1 MTANK
6 KIDLDRALLPLACS
20 VFRANLL
27 PCSLAVILLL
37 GSYVGAGFLIAP
49 LAYAA
54 LRSLIIMIVGF
65 SAYRTLSTGGRVSGL
80 RAIATGAGRIPWR
93 YAGVMLLVLSPV
105 LILGIIWTSPGSGPG
120 PDSFAEMAFGVMM
133 VTFYAALYVLFG
145 TALPEVAERG
155 DVSLGEAFERGRSN
169 YRVIAKAM
177 VIGPWLFRAGSML
190 ALILLSL
197 AGVTVDLFHSQSGA
211 FQMAA
216 LGPMLFFSTCYI
228 FGEVLTAIVLVRA
241 YRRFPVTAPG
251 AVAA

>member
-1 MTANK
+1 MTVNK
-6 KIDLDRALLPLACS
+6 TFDLDQGLLPLALS

-27 PCSLAVILLL
+27 PWSLAVILLL

-54 LRSLIIMIVGF
+54 LRSLIIMIVGY
-65 SAYRTLSTGGRVSGL
+65 SAYRTLTSGGKVTGFRAVGTGSGRV
-80 RAIATGAGRIPWR
+80 PWR
-93 YAGVMLLVLSPV
+93 YAGIMLLILSPI
-105 LILGIIWTSPGSGPG
+105 LLLGIIWTAPGSGAG
-120 PDSFAEMAFGVMM
+120 PDSFAQMAFGVIM
-133 VTFYAALYVLFG
+133 VTSYAVLYVLFG

-155 DVSLGEAFERGRSN
+155 EVSLAEAFERGRSN

-177 VIGPWLFRAGSML
+177 VLGPWLFRAGSML

-197 AGVTVDLFHSQSGA
+197 AGVTVDLFHHQTGA

-216 LGPMLFFSTCYI
+216 LAPMLFFSACYI

-241 YRRFPVTAPG
+241 YRRFQVAVPG
-251 AVAA
+251 AATA

>member
-6 KIDLDRALLPLACS
+6 NFDLDRGLLPLAFT

-27 PCSLAVILLL
+27 PCGLGAVLLL

-54 LRSLIIMIVGF
+54 LRSLIIMIVGY
-65 SAYRTLSTGGRVSGL
+65 SAYRTLSSGGRVTGI
-80 RAIATGAGRIPWR
+80 RAVGTSTGRVPWR
-93 YAGVMLLVLSPV
+93 YAGIMLLILSPI
-105 LILGIIWTSPGSGPG
+105 LLLGIIWTAPGSSAG

-133 VTFYAALYVLFG
+133 VAFYAALYVLFG

-155 DVSLGEAFERGRSN
+155 EVSLAEAFERGRSN

-190 ALILLSL
+190 ALILLNL
-197 AGVTVDLFHSQSGA
+197 VGVEVDLFQHQTGA
-211 FQMAA
+211 FQMVA
-216 LGPMLFFSTCYI
+216 LAPMLFFSTCYI

-241 YRRFPVTAPG
+241 YRRFPVAVPG
-251 AVAA
+251 AAAA